1 MNEGWSVYSKTYNGN
16 LGFSNRAY
24 LDTDGIWTGT
34 TTFNSSDP
42 TDSVNNINNSNTG
55 IYVDYSFK
63 AIDGYSA
70 FGTYQATSLLPFV
83 FTGFKARFVMIKRAT
98 GGSNNW
104 VIYDTERNKQNK
116 TQNRIYVDI
125 NDTESTQSS
134 HYIDI
139 VSNGFKV
146 QSPDGNLLNRYS
158 SSHVYFYMAFA
169 EHPLKYARAH

>member
-1 MNEGWSVYSKTYNGN
+1 MIINALESFSASSNLFALKYLNNCSVN
-16 LGFSNRAY
+16 LG
-24 LDTDGIWTGT
+24 
-34 TTFNSSDP
+34 
-42 TDSVNNINNSNTG
+42 
-55 IYVDYSFK
+55 
-63 AIDGYSA
+63 
-70 FGTYQATSLLPFV
+70 
-83 FTGFKARFVMIKRAT
+83 

-116 TQNRIYVDI
+116 TQNRIYVDL

-146 QSPDGNLLNRYS
+146 QSDDGNLLNRYS